1 MNIPSTH
8 QSVMPYLMVAGAAGF
23 SAFAEQVF
31 GATVTMSRL
40 REGSNVVMH
49 SELQIGGSTIMY
61 CDATEQ
67 WAPQTANLF
76 VYVPNADDTYAA
88 ALAAGA
94 TVVMEPNTQDY
105 GRTCGVTDPYGN
117 TWWITSVL

>member
-1 MNIPSTH
+1 
-8 QSVMPYLMVAGAAGF
+8 
-23 SAFAEQVF
+23 
-31 GATVTMSRL
+31 
-40 REGSNVVMH
+40 
-49 SELQIGGSTIMY
+49 MY

-76 VYVPNADDTYAA
+76 VYVPNADDTYAV

-94 TVVMEPNTQDY
+94 TVVMEPSTQDY
-105 GRTCGVTDPYGN
+105 GRTCGVKDPFGN

>member
-23 SAFAEQVF
+23 ATFAEQVF
-31 GATVTMSRL
+31 GATVTMTRL
-40 REGSNVVMH
+40 REGSTQVMH

-94 TVVMEPNTQDY
+94 TVVMEPSTQDY

>member
-1 MNIPSTH
+1 MNIPPTH

-23 SAFAEQVF
+23 AAFAEQVF
-31 GATVTMSRL
+31 GATVIMTRL
-40 REGSNVVMH
+40 REGSTQVMH
-49 SELQIGGSTIMY
+49 SELQIGGSTIMF

-88 ALAAGA
+88 ALSAGA
-94 TVVMEPNTQDY
+94 TVVMAPSTQDY

-117 TWWITSVL
+117 IWWITSVL